1 MRGWVVTEAQVAAKQ
16 EHPFDN
22 EDNHDHRL
30 KQKCLSLMKLPDH
43 EAVQV
48 SEGIELL
55 LPTKED
61 L

>member
-1 MRGWVVTEAQVAAKQ
+1 VTEAQVAAKQ
-16 EHPFDN
+16 EDPFDN

-48 SEGIELL
+48 PEGIELL